1 MKTDELRSPTI
12 NEKRLLANLY
22 ALREFTDT
30 PGEGVTRFS
39 YGAQDAKARAYIL
52 KRAADAG
59 CTITIDALQNI
70 RIGLKTNTSG
80 RKTVM
85 AGSHIDTV
93 RNGGWL
99 DGIYGVCG
107 ALEVM
112 ETLSEYFT
120 ENPQAADLLDANYE
134 VVIFAEEEG
143 SNFGS
148 TMTGSKFVTGFYAE
162 PDLDRLT
169 DDTGKTLRQT
179 LENLPHGFA
188 DADTEE
194 RETKSAP
201 AVTSGTGAGSQN
213 VKSIGGGM
221 ENPAIVQ
228 ASGAATAPGCGDTDT
243 SNAATRMNAPKP
255 ASANIPAPYSPYCP
269 KTVAD
274 GSIVWDF
281 DQIKTMLELH
291 IEQGPVLDREGL
303 AIGIVDTI
311 FGMRVIEVTLTGV
324 GNHAGATPMGERL
337 DALCTAAECILAAET
352 LVKSDAQQR
361 TVVTVGKLELS
372 PNCSNVIPETVKF
385 SLEVR
390 DRDSDKINGFMDQ
403 IISQIQQIAQNRSV
417 ECCIKEHSSSNPLQ
431 LTKRLID
438 SMAHRAHAQGIPHK
452 VMDSGAVH
460 DACMVANFADTGMI
474 FVPSINGRSHVPEEN
489 TDEKDLL
496 TGVQFLLDTILS
508 EVFKNV

>member
-1 MKTDELRSPTI
+1 MVGRQTEAPALKI
-12 NEKRLLANLY
+12 NEERLLSNLY

-39 YGAQDAKARAYIL
+39 YGAQDAKAREYIL
-52 KRAADAG
+52 KRVADAG

-70 RIGLKTNTSG
+70 RIGLKTNTEG
-80 RKTVM
+80 KKIVM

-120 ENPQAADLLDANYE
+120 ENPQDAALLEANYE

-148 TMTGSKFVTGFYAE
+148 TMTGSKFATGIYTE
-162 PDLDRLT
+162 PDLDKLKN
-169 DDTGKTLRQT
+169 DSGKTLRQV
-179 LENLPHGFA
+179 LKELP
-188 DADTEE
+188 
-194 RETKSAP
+194 
-201 AVTSGTGAGSQN
+201 
-213 VKSIGGGM
+213 GG
-221 ENPAIVQ
+221 
-228 ASGAATAPGCGDTDT
+228 
-243 SNAATRMNAPKP
+243 NAA
-255 ASANIPAPYSPYCP
+255 ANTPAPYCH

-274 GSIVWDF
+274 GDIIWDF

-291 IEQGPVLDREGL
+291 IEQGPVLDRAGL
-303 AIGIVDTI
+303 AIGIVDAI
-311 FGMRVIEVTLTGV
+311 FGMRVIEVTLSGV
-324 GNHAGATPMGERL
+324 GNHAGATPMSERL
-337 DALCTAAECILAAET
+337 DALCTASECILAAET
-352 LVKSDAQQR
+352 LVKSDVEKR

-390 DRDSDKINGFMDQ
+390 DRDNDKINDFMDQ
-403 IISQIQQIAQNRSV
+403 IISEIQQIAQQRKV
-417 ECCIKEHSSSNPLQ
+417 ECRITEHSRSNPLQ
-431 LTKRLID
+431 LTRRLID
-438 SMAHRAHAQGIPHK
+438 SMACRASAQGISYK
-452 VMDSGAVH
+452 VMNSGAVH
-460 DACMVANFADTGMI
+460 DACMIANFADTGMI

-489 TDEKDLL
+489 TEKKDLL
-496 TGVQFLLDTILS
+496 TGVQFLLDTILT

>member
-1 MKTDELRSPTI
+1 MKANEKRSLKI

-39 YGAQDAKARAYIL
+39 YGAQDAKAREYIL
-52 KRAADAG
+52 KKAVAAS

-70 RIGLKTNTSG
+70 RIGLKVNAEG
-80 RKTVM
+80 KKTVM
-85 AGSHIDTV
+85 SGSHIDTV

-112 ETLSEYFT
+112 ETLSEYLA
-120 ENPQAADLLDANYE
+120 ENPQAADFLDANYE
-134 VVIFAEEEG
+134 MVIFAEEEG

-148 TMTGSKFVTGFYAE
+148 TMTGSKFVTGFYTE
-162 PDLDRLT
+162 PDLDKLK
-169 DDTGKTLRQT
+169 DSTGKTLRRM
-179 LENLPHGFA
+179 LDELPHQSTSTGDGTANPTDSPKSIFM
-188 DADTEE
+188 DEST
-194 RETKSAP
+194 SAP
-201 AVTSGTGAGSQN
+201 A
-213 VKSIGGGM
+213 
-221 ENPAIVQ
+221 
-228 ASGAATAPGCGDTDT
+228 
-243 SNAATRMNAPKP
+243 
-255 ASANIPAPYSPYCP
+255 PYCH
-269 KTVAD
+269 KSLAD

-303 AIGIVDTI
+303 AIGIVDAI

-324 GNHAGATPMGERL
+324 GNHAGATPMNERL
-337 DALCTAAECILAAET
+337 DALCTASECILAAEK
-352 LVKSDAQQR
+352 LIKSDVGQHA
-361 TVVTVGKLELS
+361 VVTVGKMELL

-390 DRDSDKINGFMDQ
+390 DRDNDKINGFMDQ
-403 IISQIQQIAQNRSV
+403 IILRIRQIAQKRNV
-417 ECCIKEHSSSNPLQ
+417 ECCIAEHSSSNPLQ

-438 SMAHRAHAQGIPHK
+438 SMAQCACAQGISHK
-452 VMDSGAVH
+452 VMNSGAVH
-460 DACMVANFADTGMI
+460 DACMIANFADTGMI
-474 FVPSINGRSHVPEEN
+474 FVPSINGRSHVPEED
-489 TDEKDLL
+489 TDKKDLI
-496 TGVQFLLDTILS
+496 TGVQFLLDTILT

>member
-1 MKTDELRSPTI
+1 MKTNGIRSLKI
-12 NEKRLLANLY
+12 NEERLLSNLY

-39 YGAQDAKARAYIL
+39 YGAQDAKAREYIL
-52 KRAADAG
+52 KKAADAG

-70 RIGLKTNTSG
+70 RIGLKTNTEG
-80 RKTVM
+80 KKIVM

-120 ENPQAADLLDANYE
+120 ENPQDAALLEANYE
-134 VVIFAEEEG
+134 AVIFAEEEG

-148 TMTGSKFVTGFYAE
+148 TMTGSKFVTGIYTE
-162 PDLDRLT
+162 PDLDKLK
-169 DDTGKTLRQT
+169 DNTGKTLRKV
-179 LENLPHGFA
+179 LEELP
-188 DADTEE
+188 E
-194 RETKSAP
+194 
-201 AVTSGTGAGSQN
+201 V
-213 VKSIGGGM
+213 
-221 ENPAIVQ
+221 
-228 ASGAATAPGCGDTDT
+228 
-243 SNAATRMNAPKP
+243 NAAAGT
-255 ASANIPAPYSPYCP
+255 PAPYCH

-274 GSIVWDF
+274 DGIIWDF

-291 IEQGPVLDREGL
+291 IEQGPILDREGL
-303 AIGIVDTI
+303 ALGIVDAI
-311 FGMRVIEVTLTGV
+311 FGMRVIEVTLSGV
-324 GNHAGATPMGERL
+324 GNHAGATPMSERL
-337 DALCTAAECILAAET
+337 DALCTASECILAAET
-352 LVKSDAQQR
+352 LVKSDTEKR

-390 DRDSDKINGFMDQ
+390 DRDNDKINGFMDQ
-403 IISQIQQIAQNRSV
+403 IISRIQQIAQKRKV
-417 ECCIKEHSSSNPLQ
+417 KCRIAEHSRSNPLQ

-438 SMAHRAHAQGIPHK
+438 SMACRASAQGISYK
-452 VMDSGAVH
+452 VMNSGAVH
-460 DACMVANFADTGMI
+460 DACMIANFADTGMI

-489 TDEKDLL
+489 TEEKDLL
-496 TGVQFLLDTILS
+496 TGVQFLLDTILT